1 MNLEKIFALKDVNLM
16 KDLFDKNKQ
25 LFKSNLCC
33 SCGESSRIGDLS
45 AEKIAR
51 SPRKMEK

>member
-25 LFKSNLCC
+25 LFKFLFLHFS
-33 SCGESSRIGDLS
+33 G
-45 AEKIAR
+45 
-51 SPRKMEK
+51 

>member
-33 SCGESSRIGDLS
+33 SCGDSSRIGDLS